1 MNYFTRSFVS
11 AFAAAFAVRRRWFA
25 IPAVLVLALHAS
37 MLEAV
42 YGGTVVHER
51 RVLTVNGKERSYAL
65 YVPASV
71 QDSAPLVVSL
81 HGMYGTVYSFYKMV
95 NGAETEVQQENAD
108 DEGKTYAVVELEKA
122 LGVQIQIQREEVF
135 NYMYRL

>member
-1 MNYFTRSFVS
+1 MRH
-11 AFAAAFAVRRRWFA
+11 RCFA
-25 IPAVLVLALHAS
+25 ILAVLVLALHAS
-37 MLEAV
+37 MLEAA

-71 QDSAPLVVSL
+71 HDSAPLVFSL

-95 NGAETEVQQENAD
+95 D
-108 DEGKTYAVVELEKA
+108 
-122 LGVQIQIQREEVF
+122 GV
-135 NYMYRL
+135 